1 MVVRGAMIMMMV
13 MRTVSISV
21 GRGQAFFVALM
32 MVVVATGWSA
42 EVFPRVITGLLVS
55 MCVVVVMM

>member
-32 MVVVATGWSA
+32 MVVVATGSQELSQAYW
-42 EVFPRVITGLLVS
+42 
-55 MCVVVVMM
+55 